1 MKHRIFAII
10 LGAAALIAPAWP
22 KPSPSPFPL
31 PYAVEKELAARAA
44 NVTEVTLGK
53 GMLDFAAKFMD
64 KNDKDQAAVKQLIEG
79 LDGIYVRD
87 YEFDKEGQYSMD
99 ELQQLRQAFAT
110 PEWTPMV
117 HERESKGGGE
127 STDVMMKMVNGEP
140 QGIFVLDAEP
150 KELTIVLI
158 LGPIRMDQLASFK
171 GLSGLSKLGD
181 VDMGQKSK
189 GTKGDK
195 GDKGEKEKGRR
206 PMNKYPNGNRHFW
219 IPVGCAVLCVLL
231 TAPWWVV
238 RAAGEGGFD
247 GVVDSIESPLS
258 PARHAHSADGPGQ
271 RCGGC
276 GHTWRRGRR
285 ACCRVRALLSA
296 RGRR

>member
-1 MKHRIFAII
+1 MKHSIVAFI
-10 LGAAALIAPAWP
+10 LGAAALIAPACAQT
-22 KPSPSPFPL
+22 SPSPFPL
-31 PYAVEKELAARAA
+31 PTPLEKELGTRAA

-64 KNDKDQAAVKQLIEG
+64 KSDKDQAAVKQLIEG

-117 HERESKGGGE
+117 HERESKGGGQ

-158 LGPIRMDQLASFK
+158 LGPIRMDQLSELQ
-171 GLSGLSKLGD
+171 GLGGLSKLGD
-181 VDMGQKSK
+181 IEKDSK
-189 GTKGDK
+189 GKDK
-195 GDKGEKEKGRR
+195 PGEKAK
-206 PMNKYPNGNRHFW
+206 
-219 IPVGCAVLCVLL
+219 
-231 TAPWWVV
+231 T
-238 RAAGEGGFD
+238 GGD
-247 GVVDSIESPLS
+247 
-258 PARHAHSADGPGQ
+258 Q
-271 RCGGC
+271 
-276 GHTWRRGRR
+276 
-285 ACCRVRALLSA
+285 
-296 RGRR
+296 